1 MRRRCF
7 TLIELLVVIAI
18 IAILAGMLLPALGK
32 VKEKGSS
39 IACLSNQKQIMQGI
53 QMYVDSNDDWLP
65 GTYNGTS
72 GTTSTYP
79 WSHVILSLLDGHT
92 SNVMYS
98 ISSAGGVS
106 AELFLCPSE
115 SVAIGSSSNG
125 LFPHGHYVLN
135 GRLCSPKMAD
145 VVSGSMTFMRRKT
158 SMVKQA
164 SAALTVCDGA
174 KKDMPY
180 LTYVS
185 DYDYKVGEL
194 LATRHGSHV
203 SGEDTSD
210 RHRYFSGQSM
220 NGVFLDGHAESILR
234 TSWWGGTK
242 YIHRMLNNG
251 YTNNYSE

>member
-1 MRRRCF
+1 MRRKCF

-32 VKEKGSS
+32 VKEKGNS
-39 IACLSNQKQIMQGI
+39 IVCLSNQKQIMQGI

-72 GTTSTYP
+72 GTTLTYP

-92 SNVMYS
+92 SNVMYA
-98 ISSAGGVS
+98 ISSADGVS
-106 AELFLCPSE
+106 TELFRCPSE

-125 LFPHGHYVLN
+125 LFAHGHYTLN
-135 GRLCSPKMAD
+135 GRLCSSGFTD

-164 SAALTVCDGA
+164 SAALTVLDGTQ
-174 KKDMPY
+174 KEKPY
-180 LTYVS
+180 MTYVS
-185 DYDYKVGEL
+185 NYDYKVGEI
-194 LATRHGSHV
+194 LASRHGMNS
-203 SGEDTSD
+203 SGEDLD
-210 RHRYFSGQSM
+210 KEHRYYSGQSM